1 MNIKEVKNAIKI
13 GYFVLQKH
21 NENLI
26 NIKYLPNIS
35 KDVLTSDVPRVYLFV
50 QDGIIKKIGGS
61 AGEGGIKV
69 TMNFYVFAMSGNPSA
84 SRFVCHLL
92 IAEALNTGS
101 KVEVYMITSPKVSG
115 SISGLFSSK
124 EVEMASYR
132 EMEDICKED
141 YYSIENRYPDW
152 NFKENNE
159 PYPTRLSRLYNQ
171 HRQERLD
178 DEQ

>member
-21 NENLI
+21 DKNLI

-35 KDVLTSDVPRVYLFV
+35 EDVLTSDVPRVYLFV

-61 AGEGGIKV
+61 AGEGGIKA
-69 TMNFYVFAMSGNPSA
+69 TMNSYVFAMSGNPSA

-92 IAEALNTGS
+92 IAEALKAGS

-115 SISGLFSSK
+115 TINGLFTSK
-124 EVEMASYR
+124 EVEMASFR
-132 EMEDICKED
+132 EMEELCKED
-141 YYSIENRYPDW
+141 YYSREKRYPDW

-159 PYPTRLSRLYNQ
+159 PYPKRLIRLYNYYKK
-171 HRQERLD
+171 
-178 DEQ
+178 